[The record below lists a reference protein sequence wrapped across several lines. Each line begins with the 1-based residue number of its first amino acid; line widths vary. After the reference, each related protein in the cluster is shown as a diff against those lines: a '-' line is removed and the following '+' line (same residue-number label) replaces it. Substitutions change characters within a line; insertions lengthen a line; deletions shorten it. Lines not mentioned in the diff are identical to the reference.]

1 MKTTLSL
8 LTLSLLLHSCSSKNA
23 VEPTAKNAEQTLET
37 IQVDGITR
45 NYTQYLP
52 EGWNLESDMPLVFAL
67 HGGTVGNPKNM
78 MNNVDLREL
87 ADSDKFIA
95 IYPAGVA
102 NNWNDGRPTD
112 ANLLGVDD
120 VSFFSALIDKIILD
134 YNIDTGAVFVT
145 GVSNGGFMASR
156 LGCELS
162 NKIAAFAVVS
172 ATIEA
177 NDIFPS
183 CNPSINV
190 SGLYIHGT
198 LDTFVPFE
206 GGELIKGDGGFAV
219 SHSNAVNK
227 WVTLNGISSSPVITN
242 LPDVTNDGTTI
253 TESVYSN
260 SSVEVIGYVIENGG
274 HTWPQGTGPNYPNLV
289 GIKSMDMNATEVIW
303 EFFKRNKR
311 G

>member
-1 MKTTLSL
+1 MKFYVTP
-8 LTLSLLLHSCSSKNA
+8 LLLLSVLSSCSNNTS
-23 VEPTAKNAEQTLET
+23 VEPEVKEAEQTTES
-37 IQVDGITR
+37 IQVDGRART
-45 NYTQYLP
+45 YVQYLP
-52 EGWNLESDMPLVFAL
+52 KGWNLEIAMPLVFAL
-67 HGGTVGNPKNM
+67 HGGSVGNPKNM

-95 IYPAGVA
+95 VYPAGVA

-120 VSFFSALIDKIILD
+120 VVFFSALIDKMVSNFD
-134 YNIDTGAVFVT
+134 IDTGAVFVT

-162 NKIAAFAVVS
+162 DKIAAFAAVS

-177 NDIFPS
+177 NDIFPN
-183 CNPSINV
+183 CNPSNNV
-190 SGLYIHGT
+190 SALYIHGT

-206 GGELIKGDGGFAV
+206 GGELTKGDGGFAV

-227 WVTLNGISSSPVITN
+227 WVTLNEISSNPVITN
-242 LPDVTNDGTTI
+242 LPDVANDGTTI

-260 SSVEVIGYVIENGG
+260 SSVEVIGYVVENGG